1 MLKEFIKEYINT
13 YKLSFDDGFLGQ
25 FKRFYQLICEPK
37 FHPSKELFDRLN
49 LLSSLNYEPLL
60 IAVVGQ
66 FSSGKSSF
74 LNAILQDEI
83 LPTGVV
89 PVTAKPTYIKYAPNK
104 MLKARFK
111 DGREAYYD
119 ISELEAFVDQRLSLK
134 DVKNLTI
141 YLPNEILKKVSF
153 VDTPG
158 LNSRSDAD
166 TLETKM
172 VLKEASGLIWI
183 SLIDNAARKS
193 ELDELSLIPS
203 SLKQN
208 SICLLNQKDK
218 LNESEIS
225 NVLTHAKTTYESYFN
240 NILAIS
246 SKLQKEKKDGSGF
259 KPVFNFLE
267 MLNNQK
273 QDFIKSQCKEI
284 LLSCISQ
291 NEKFIGI
298 LDELG
303 GIFHDFYS
311 YSKYEFKKLKES
323 YLTKFSLLFEEI
335 KQNARLIADEINSN
349 LVVEKKSYFKP
360 RSGIFSKDSFEKI
373 QYEQVNLKSDDA
385 LSKLVYNDD
394 KMSKLFK
401 KFKREINEFEK
412 KINNDL
418 NAIFDNLKDTV
429 LYYKSKYESLR
440 KNDEIHSDVLFA
452 DIRKFSSE
460 VYSLFLNKFERVL
473 FSKFAILGLFF
484 EKISIKIATNYEN
497 SIKLSVYFISQ
508 KCEKSREDYEG
519 DPLVFKLYYPK
530 AEEISERVLNN
541 LSYYE
546 FENDFIG
553 NRPFIDKFIDNI
565 SDEFSTIRQGN
576 LNYINELKK
585 CYNDYILELKATN
598 NIFERKEILKN
609 VN

>member
-1 MLKEFIKEYINT
+1 MLKEFIKEYTNT
-13 YKLSFDDGFLGQ
+13 YKLNFDDGFLGE
-25 FKRFYQLICEPK
+25 FKRFYQLISEPK
-37 FHPSKELFDRLN
+37 FHPSKELLDRLN
-49 LLSSLNYEPLL
+49 LLSSLNHEPLL
-60 IAVVGQ
+60 IAIVGQ

-74 LNAILQDEI
+74 LNAVLKDDI
-83 LPTGVV
+83 LPTGIV

-104 MLKARFK
+104 MLKALFK
-111 DGREAYYD
+111 DGHEAYYD
-119 ISELEAFVDQRLSLK
+119 INELGVFVDQRLSLK

-141 YLPNEILKKVSF
+141 YLPNQLLKKVSF

-172 VLKEASGLIWI
+172 ILKEANGIIWI

-208 SICLLNQKDK
+208 AICLLNQKDK

-225 NVLTHAKTTYESYFN
+225 NVLTHAKSTYNSYFN
-240 NILAIS
+240 DILAIS
-246 SKLQKEKKDGSGF
+246 SKLQKEKKENSGF
-259 KPVFNFLE
+259 KPVFSFLE
-267 MLNNQK
+267 TLNSQK
-273 QDFIKSQCKEI
+273 QDYIKSQCKEI
-284 LLSCISQ
+284 FLSCISQ

-298 LDELG
+298 LDELS
-303 GIFHDFYS
+303 GIFNDFYL
-311 YSKYEFKKLKES
+311 YSKCEFKKLKEG
-323 YLTKFSLLFEEI
+323 YLTNFNMLFEEI
-335 KQNARLIADEINSN
+335 KQNAKLIADEINLN

-360 RSGIFSKDSFEKI
+360 KSGFFLKGSFEKI
-373 QYEQVNLKSDDA
+373 QYEQVNLKVDDT
-385 LSKLVYNDD
+385 LSRLVYNDD

-401 KFKREINEFEK
+401 NFKREINEFEK

-418 NAIFDNLKDTV
+418 NAIFETLKDNV
-429 LYYKSKYESLR
+429 LYYKAKYESLR

-460 VYSLFLNKFERVL
+460 VYSLFLNEFEKVL
-473 FSKFAILGLFF
+473 FSKFAMLGLFF

-508 KCEKSREDYEG
+508 KCEKSREDYES

-553 NRPFIDKFIDNI
+553 NKPFIDKFIDNI
-565 SDEFSTIRQGN
+565 NDEFDVIRQGN

-585 CYNDYILELKATN
+585 RYNDYILELKTTT
-598 NIFERKEILKN
+598 FLK
-609 VN
+609 VNP

>member
-13 YKLSFDDGFLGQ
+13 YRISFDDGFLGE
-25 FKRFYQLICEPK
+25 FKRFYQIICEPK
-37 FHPSKELFDRLN
+37 FHPSRELFDRLN
-49 LLSSLNYEPLL
+49 LLSSLNHEPLL
-60 IAVVGQ
+60 ITVVGQ

-74 LNAILQDEI
+74 LNAILQDNI

-104 MLKARFK
+104 MLKAIFK
-111 DGREAYYD
+111 DSREVYYD
-119 ISELEAFVDQRLSLK
+119 IDELAAFVDQRLSLK

-141 YLPNEILKKVSF
+141 YLPNELLKKVSF

-172 VLKEASGLIWI
+172 ILKEANGLIWI

-193 ELDELSLIPS
+193 ELDELSLIPR

-208 SICLLNQKDK
+208 AICLLNQKDK

-225 NVLTHAKTTYESYFN
+225 NVLTHAKTTYESYFSD
-240 NILAIS
+240 ILAIS
-246 SKLQKEKKDGSGF
+246 SKLQKEKKDNSGF
-259 KPVFNFLE
+259 KAVFSFLE
-267 MLNNQK
+267 KVNSQK
-273 QDFIKSQCKEI
+273 KEYIKSQCEEI
-284 LLSCISQ
+284 LISSISQ

-298 LDELG
+298 LDELSE
-303 GIFHDFYS
+303 IFNDFYS
-311 YSKYEFKKLKES
+311 YSKCEFKKLKKD
-323 YLTKFSLLFEEI
+323 YLTNFNLLFEEI
-335 KQNARLIADEINSN
+335 KQNAKIIADEINSN
-349 LVVEKKSYFKP
+349 LIVEKKSYFKP
-360 RSGIFSKDSFEKI
+360 KSGIFSKDSFEKI

-385 LSKLVYNDD
+385 LSRLVYNDD
-394 KMSKLFK
+394 KMSKIFK

-412 KINNDL
+412 MINNDL
-418 NAIFDNLKDTV
+418 NYIFENLKNKV
-429 LYYKSKYESLR
+429 LYYKAKYESLR
-440 KNDEIHSDVLFA
+440 KNNEIHSDVLFA

-508 KCEKSREDYEG
+508 KCEKSREDYES

-530 AEEISERVLNN
+530 VEEISERVLNN

-553 NRPFIDKFIDNI
+553 NRPFIDRFIDNI
-565 SDEFSTIRQGN
+565 SDEFSIIKQEN

-585 CYNDYILELKATN
+585 RYNDYILELKATT
-598 NIFERKEILKN
+598 FLK
-609 VN
+609 VKSKI

>member
-13 YKLSFDDGFLGQ
+13 YRISFDDGFLGE
-25 FKRFYQLICEPK
+25 FKRFYQIICEPK
-37 FHPSKELFDRLN
+37 FHPSRELFDRLN
-49 LLSSLNYEPLL
+49 LLSSLNHEPLL
-60 IAVVGQ
+60 ITVVGQ

-104 MLKARFK
+104 MLKAIFK

-119 ISELEAFVDQRLSLK
+119 IDELGAFVDQRLSLK

-141 YLPNEILKKVSF
+141 YLPNELLKKVSF

-172 VLKEASGLIWI
+172 ILKEANGLIWI

-193 ELDELSLIPS
+193 ELDELSLIPR

-208 SICLLNQKDK
+208 AICLLNQKDK
-218 LNESEIS
+218 LNESEIL
-225 NVLTHAKTTYESYFN
+225 NVLTHAKTTYESYFSD
-240 NILAIS
+240 ILAIS
-246 SKLQKEKKDGSGF
+246 SKLQKEKKDNSGF
-259 KPVFNFLE
+259 KPIFSFLE
-267 MLNNQK
+267 TLNSQK
-273 QDFIKSQCKEI
+273 QDYIKSQCEEI
-284 LLSCISQ
+284 LISSISQ

-298 LDELG
+298 LDELSE
-303 GIFHDFYS
+303 IFNDFYS
-311 YSKYEFKKLKES
+311 YSKCEFKKLKED
-323 YLTKFSLLFEEI
+323 YLTNFNLLFEEI
-335 KQNARLIADEINSN
+335 KQNAKIIADEINLN

-360 RSGIFSKDSFEKI
+360 KSGFFFKDSFEKI
-373 QYEQVNLKSDDA
+373 QYEQMNLKVDDA
-385 LSKLVYNDD
+385 LSRLVYNDD

-418 NAIFDNLKDTV
+418 NAIFETLKDNV
-429 LYYKSKYESLR
+429 LYYKAKYESLR

-460 VYSLFLNKFERVL
+460 VYSLFLNEFEKIL
-473 FSKFAILGLFF
+473 FSKFAMLGLFF

-508 KCEKSREDYEG
+508 KCEKSREDYES

-530 AEEISERVLNN
+530 TEEISERVLNN

-553 NRPFIDKFIDNI
+553 NKPFIDKFIDNI
-565 SDEFSTIRQGN
+565 NDEFDVIRRGN

-585 CYNDYILELKATN
+585 RYNDYILELKTTT
-598 NIFERKEILKN
+598 FLK
-609 VN
+609 VNS